1 MKVSATLVLL
11 ALYTV
16 AAFYACNKT
25 KDESAVT
32 CKYATDIKPITAAKC
47 AHTGCHGVG
56 STIADFNQYDQLKK
70 RADNGVLRKNVLE
83 LGIMP
88 PTGHESLTAQEK
100 DKLKCWLDNGA
111 PND

>member
-1 MKVSATLVLL
+1 MKLSVTLVLL
-11 ALYTV
+11 AFYLV

-25 KDESAVT
+25 KKEDSAA
-32 CKYATDIKPITAAKC
+32 CKYAANIKPVVVAKC
-47 AHTGCHGVG
+47 ALPGCHGAG
-56 STIADFNQYDQLKK
+56 SAVADFTQYAELKK
-70 RADNGVLRKNVLE
+70 RADNGVLRRNVLE

-88 PTGHESLTAQEK
+88 PTGHAPLTAQEK

>member
-1 MKVSATLVLL
+1 MKVSVTLVLL
-11 ALYTV
+11 AFYLV

-25 KDESAVT
+25 KDEDSGA
-32 CKYATDIKPITAAKC
+32 CKYSTGIKPVVAAKC
-47 AHTGCHGVG
+47 AHAGCHGGG
-56 STIADFNQYDQLKK
+56 SSIADLTQYAELKK

-88 PTGHESLTAQEK
+88 PTGHEPLTSQEK

>member
-1 MKVSATLVLL
+1 M
-11 ALYTV
+11 V

-25 KDESAVT
+25 KKEKTAT
-32 CKYATDIKPITAAKC
+32 CKYSTDINPVVAHTC
-47 AHTGCHGVG
+47 AHAGCHSAG
-56 STIADFNQYDQLKK
+56 STVADLTQYAELKK

-88 PTGHESLTAQEK
+88 PTGHAPLTEQEK
-100 DKLKCWLDNGA
+100 EKIKCWLDNGA